1 MHIVSIVQGQC
12 QDNIMIIQLYLY
24 YKDIGE
30 RGAPLP
36 LVEKGHPIAIGG
48 EGILLAYC
56 KDIIRRLHGYVH
68 DLMMSS

>member
-1 MHIVSIVQGQC
+1 M
-12 QDNIMIIQLYLY
+12 MIHRHLHYR
-24 YKDIGE
+24 DIGG

-36 LVEKGHPIAIGG
+36 LVQKGHPIAIGE

-56 KDIIRRLHGYVH
+56 KEIVRILHGYVH

>member
-1 MHIVSIVQGQC
+1 MG
-12 QDNIMIIQLYLY
+12 
-24 YKDIGE
+24 G

-36 LVEKGHPIAIGG
+36 LVQKGHPIAIGG

-56 KDIIRRLHGYVH
+56 KDIIRILHGYVH